1 MSLFSASRESIFLY
15 KSINGDDDDD
25 YKNNNSNNN
34 NNNEDDDDTFHIRF
48 DLSF

>member
-15 KSINGDDDDD
+15 KSINGDDDDQ
-25 YKNNNSNNN
+25 NNIN